1 MFVKPYLKV
10 LGIGRRYH
18 TVKMLKAF
26 GEIRWIIK
34 TDPIGD
40 LGHRIHLLGQELRGL
55 FLTGSSVTVPRG
67 LRW

>member
-55 FLTGSSVTVPRG
+55 F
-67 LRW
+67 